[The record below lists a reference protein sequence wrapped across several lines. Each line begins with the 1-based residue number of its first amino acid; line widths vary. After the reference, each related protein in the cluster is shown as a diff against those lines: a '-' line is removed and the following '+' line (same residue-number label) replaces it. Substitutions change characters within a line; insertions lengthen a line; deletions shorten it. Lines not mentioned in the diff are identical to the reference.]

1 VERAVTLSVL
11 EIVALVAVVGL
22 AGFGDA
28 IAGGG
33 GLISLPAYFAVGLP
47 PHVALATNKFS
58 SCCGTLVA
66 VVRFWRAGKVHL
78 PTGLSATA
86 GALAGSA
93 CGTRVA
99 LLLSPEAVH
108 TVLLVLVPCV
118 AVVFLARAKLFPERA
133 AGDVEVRHALAKAAL
148 VGLTV
153 GFYDGFFGP
162 GTGTFL
168 GIAFHFALRM
178 DLVSASGNARLTN
191 LASNAG
197 SLTVFLLNGR
207 VLFPLALMT
216 AAGGIAG
223 NLLGSQLAVRKGDRV
238 IRPLMVVMLV
248 LLLGYIVKQRM
259 G

>member
-1 VERAVTLSVL
+1 
-11 EIVALVAVVGL
+11 
-22 AGFGDA
+22 
-28 IAGGG
+28 
-33 GLISLPAYFAVGLP
+33 
-47 PHVALATNKFS
+47 
-58 SCCGTLVA
+58 
-66 VVRFWRAGKVHL
+66 
-78 PTGLSATA
+78 
-86 GALAGSA
+86 
-93 CGTRVA
+93 
-99 LLLSPEAVH
+99 
-108 TVLLVLVPCV
+108 
-118 AVVFLARAKLFPERA
+118 
-133 AGDVEVRHALAKAAL
+133 
-148 VGLTV
+148 
-153 GFYDGFFGP
+153 
-162 GTGTFL
+162 
-168 GIAFHFALRM
+168 M